1 MRQPARAVSGP
12 GGLPA
17 RPAAGCRRRRAGRGH
32 GRRLRRHSVTY
43 DEAGGFYDHV
53 TPPVPPSPAGGSGS
67 MSTVDVDAG
76 GVVTGE
82 IHQNAPT
89 YPGRRVPMI
98 AVSPWSTGASSAP
111 RPSTTPPSCASSKPG
126 RRRSASRSRRRTSA
140 PGAAPSAAT

>member
-1 MRQPARAVSGP
+1 M
-12 GGLPA
+12 
-17 RPAAGCRRRRAGRGH
+17 
-32 GRRLRRHSVTY
+32 RRHSVTY

-111 RPSTTPPSCASSKPG
+111 RPSTTPPPALPRNLVDG
-126 RRRSASRSRRRTSA
+126 DRQAVHGDEHQHLAPRRLRRPDLGVQLLDPRRLA
-140 PGAAPSAAT
+140 HGDA